1 MHEFW
6 CNYIKPKSQDNPK
19 LCYVDIGSF
28 IIHIKTK
35 NVHEDIANDVEKRF
49 DTSSYEVNR
58 TLPTGK
64 NKKVIGLLKDELG
77 RKIIIKNI
85 FLLNG

>member
-6 CNYIKPKSQDNPK
+6 CNYIKPKSQDNAK
-19 LCYVDIGSF
+19 LCYVDIDSF

-49 DTSSYEVNR
+49 DTSNYEVNR

-64 NKKVIGLLKDELG
+64 NKKVIGLLKGELG

>member
-6 CNYIKPKSQDNPK
+6 CNYIKPKSQDNAK
-19 LCYVDIGSF
+19 LCYVDIDSF
-28 IIHIKTK
+28 IIHVKTK
-35 NVHEDIANDVEKRF
+35 NVYGDIANDGEKRF
-49 DTSSYEVNR
+49 DTSNYEVNR